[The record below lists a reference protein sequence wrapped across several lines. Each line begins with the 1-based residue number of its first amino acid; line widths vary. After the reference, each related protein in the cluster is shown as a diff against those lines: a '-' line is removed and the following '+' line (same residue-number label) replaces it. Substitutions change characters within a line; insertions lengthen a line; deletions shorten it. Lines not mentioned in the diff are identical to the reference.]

1 MPTWVPTLV
10 NVSFMTVFGVEA
22 GATDNAM
29 WNTSNAPVG
38 YTALSNLSEL
48 RGVWNMGALNTSS
61 ILKLYGTNIAN
72 EENVVFG
79 HDTSSM
85 TFDGN
90 DLPSGINSRLTRS
103 WKFQT
108 NKSGN
113 LVGSISF
120 RISDLNVPVAA
131 NLRLIVSNSSTMA
144 NGTVYTGVATDT
156 TFIVTSI
163 DLATGTYITLGSL
176 DGPLPVEMAS
186 FTAQVTGNI
195 VNLKWTTANE
205 VNNSGFDVERSDNG
219 TSNWIKTGFVKGNGT
234 INKPT
239 SYSYSDTKLQ
249 KGNYSYRLKQV
260 DFNGNFEYH
269 KLLNSVTVSSPAK
282 YSLEQN
288 YPNPFN
294 PSTKISFQLPND
306 SKVSLKVYDI
316 SGKEITTLVNDF
328 KTAGYYTVEFN
339 AANLASG
346 VYFYNIHA
354 GDYSKVM
361 KMVVVK

>member
-1 MPTWVPTLV
+1 M
-10 NVSFMTVFGVEA
+10 
-22 GATDNAM
+22 
-29 WNTSNAPVG
+29 
-38 YTALSNLSEL
+38 
-48 RGVWNMGALNTSS
+48 
-61 ILKLYGTNIAN
+61 
-72 EENVVFG
+72 
-79 HDTSSM
+79 
-85 TFDGN
+85 
-90 DLPSGINSRLTRS
+90 
-103 WKFQT
+103 
-108 NKSGN
+108 
-113 LVGSISF
+113 
-120 RISDLNVPVAA
+120 
-131 NLRLIVSNSSTMA
+131 
-144 NGTVYTGVATDT
+144 
-156 TFIVTSI
+156 
-163 DLATGTYITLGSL
+163 
-176 DGPLPVEMAS
+176 
-186 FTAQVTGNI
+186 
-195 VNLKWTTANE
+195 
-205 VNNSGFDVERSDNG
+205 
-219 TSNWIKTGFVKGNGT
+219 
-234 INKPT
+234 
-239 SYSYSDTKLQ
+239 
-249 KGNYSYRLKQV
+249 KQV

>member
-1 MPTWVPTLV
+1 
-10 NVSFMTVFGVEA
+10 
-22 GATDNAM
+22 
-29 WNTSNAPVG
+29 
-38 YTALSNLSEL
+38 
-48 RGVWNMGALNTSS
+48 
-61 ILKLYGTNIAN
+61 
-72 EENVVFG
+72 
-79 HDTSSM
+79 
-85 TFDGN
+85 
-90 DLPSGINSRLTRS
+90 
-103 WKFQT
+103 
-108 NKSGN
+108 
-113 LVGSISF
+113 
-120 RISDLNVPVAA
+120 
-131 NLRLIVSNSSTMA
+131 
-144 NGTVYTGVATDT
+144 
-156 TFIVTSI
+156 
-163 DLATGTYITLGSL
+163 
-176 DGPLPVEMAS
+176 MAS